1 METIGILRSWYCMTK
16 ATPHGGQ
23 ESPSIPSNTA
33 TSAGRISNPC
43 TAICP
48 LMEFAA
54 TGKSKC
60 KSLMVH
66 DNTVEEDGQLGGPH
80 GRPPRLHV
88 LTSTSKTYATYD
100 SKLGCISGKFSP
112 IRSLAAPCML
122 RYQIHRSATAS
133 TRVSYSMILKP
144 RSWQVP

>member
-1 METIGILRSWYCMTK
+1 MTK

-88 LTSTSKTYATYD
+88 LTSTSKAYATYD
-100 SKLGCISGKFSP
+100 SSWGAFLGNF
-112 IRSLAAPCML
+112 
-122 RYQIHRSATAS
+122 
-133 TRVSYSMILKP
+133 P
-144 RSWQVP
+144 RSDHWRLHACYDIRFIDQQPRLPGYRTV